1 MTQEGFGMRHPTVDL
16 RLTGTRV
23 TDQRLV
29 LLDYRVAERPGDGRG

>member
-1 MTQEGFGMRHPTVDL
+1 MRQLTVDL

-29 LLDYRVAERPGDGRG
+29 LLDYRVAERPGDGQG